1 MHTDC
6 LMKRLLALLLGGLL
20 ALAACTAGT
29 DAVDQSAGGQFR
41 FVGATPHGKTI
52 GETSRKTA
60 GNVSGELLSGGNF
73 DLAAQK
79 GKIVVLN
86 FWASYCGPCRTES
99 PNFDTLYRSM
109 KGDGVE
115 FVGLDV
121 KEVGRDAPNNFIHD
135 FKITYPSV
143 WDPKAKTALQL
154 GKLPVAAAGLPWTVL
169 VDKQQR
175 VAAVYIGEVLPA
187 DVKPALTSLLAE
199 S

>member
-1 MHTDC
+1 LHTDC
-6 LMKRLLALLLGGLL
+6 LMKRLLALLVGGLL
-20 ALAACTAGT
+20 LLAACTAGT
-29 DAVDQSAGGQFR
+29 DAVDQSAGGQYR
-41 FVGATPHGKTI
+41 FIGATPNGKTI
-52 GETSRKTA
+52 PAASRKTA

-73 DLAAQK
+73 DLAAQQ

-99 PNFDTLYRSM
+99 PNFDTIYRSM

-121 KEVGRDAPNNFIHD
+121 KEVGRDAPNAFVHD

-154 GKLPVAAAGLPWTVL
+154 GKLPVSTAGLPWTAII
-169 VDKQQR
+169 DRQQR
-175 VAAVYIGEVLPA
+175 VAAVYVGEVLPA

>member
-1 MHTDC
+1 LHTDC
-6 LMKRLLALLLGGLL
+6 LMKRLLALLVGGLL
-20 ALAACTAGT
+20 LLAACTAGT
-29 DAVDQSAGGQFR
+29 DAVDQSAGGQYR
-41 FVGATPHGKTI
+41 FIGATPNGKTI
-52 GETSRKTA
+52 PAASRKTA

-73 DLAAQK
+73 DLAAQQ
-79 GKIVVLN
+79 GKIVVRN
-86 FWASYCGPCRTES
+86 FCASYCGPRRTES
-99 PNFDTLYRSM
+99 PNFDTIYRSM

-121 KEVGRDAPNNFIHD
+121 KEVGRDAPNAFVHD

-154 GKLPVAAAGLPWTVL
+154 GKLPVSTAGLPWTAI
-169 VDKQQR
+169 VDRQQR
-175 VAAVYIGEVLPA
+175 VAAVYVGEVLPA

>member
-1 MHTDC
+1 
-6 LMKRLLALLLGGLL
+6 MKRLLALLTAGVFALG
-20 ALAACTAGT
+20 ACSTGT
-29 DAVDQSAGGQFR
+29 DAVDQSAGGQYR
-41 FVGATPHGKTI
+41 FVGATPNGTTI
-52 GETSRKTA
+52 PAASRKTA
-60 GNVSGELLSGGNF
+60 GNVSGELLTGGNF
-73 DLAAQK
+73 DLTAQK

-99 PNFDTLYRSM
+99 PNFDSLYRSM

-121 KEVGRDAPNNFIHD
+121 KEVGRDAPVNFIHD

-154 GKLPVAAAGLPWTVL
+154 GKLPVAAAGLPWTAI
-169 VDKQQR
+169 VDRQHR
-175 VAAVYIGEVLPA
+175 EAAVYIGEVLPA

>member
-6 LMKRLLALLLGGLL
+6 LMKRLLALLVCGVL
-20 ALAACTAGT
+20 ALTACTAGT

-41 FVGATPHGKTI
+41 FVGATPNGTTI
-52 GETSRKTA
+52 PAASRKTA
-60 GNVSGELLSGGNF
+60 GDVSGELLSSGNF
-73 DLAAQK
+73 DLAAQQ

-109 KGDGVE
+109 KRDGVE

-121 KEVGRDAPNNFIHD
+121 KEVSRDAPNSFIRD

-154 GKLPVAAAGLPWTVL
+154 GKLPVSTAGLPWTAI
-169 VDKQQR
+169 VDRQQR
-175 VAAVYIGEVLPA
+175 VAAVYVGEVLPA

>member
-1 MHTDC
+1 
-6 LMKRLLALLLGGLL
+6 MKRLLALVVGGLF

-29 DAVDQSAGGQFR
+29 DAVDQSAGGQYR
-41 FVGATPHGKTI
+41 FIGATPNGKTI
-52 GETSRKTA
+52 PATSRKTA

-121 KEVGRDAPNNFIHD
+121 KEVGRDAPNAFVHD

-154 GKLPVAAAGLPWTVL
+154 GKLPVSTAGLPWTAI
-169 VDKQQR
+169 VDRQQR
-175 VAAVYIGEVLPA
+175 VAAVYVGEVLPA

>member
-1 MHTDC
+1 MNR
-6 LMKRLLALLLGGLL
+6 LFALLATLVVVGT
-20 ALAACTAGT
+20 ACSTGT

-41 FVGATPHGKTI
+41 FPGATPAGKTI
-52 GETSRKTA
+52 AVANRKAVGT
-60 GNVSGELLSGGNF
+60 VSGELLGGGTF

-79 GKIVVLN
+79 GKVVVLN
-86 FWASYCGPCRTES
+86 FWSSYCGPCRTES
-99 PNFDTLYRSM
+99 PNFDAIYRAM
-109 KGDGVE
+109 KADGVE

-121 KEVGRDAPNNFIHD
+121 KEVNRDAPESFIRD

-154 GKLPVAAAGLPWTVL
+154 GKLPVSTAGLPWTAI
-169 VDKQQR
+169 VDRQQR
-175 VAAVYIGEVLPA
+175 VAAVYVGEVLPA

>member
-1 MHTDC
+1 LHTDC
-6 LMKRLLALLLGGLL
+6 LMKRLLTLLVGGLF
-20 ALAACTAGT
+20 ALAACTAGD
-29 DAVDQSAGGQFR
+29 DAVDQSAGGQYR

-52 GETSRKTA
+52 GEASRKTA

-73 DLAAQK
+73 ELAAQR
-79 GKIVVLN
+79 GKVVLLN
-86 FWASYCGPCRTES
+86 FWATYCGPCRTES
-99 PNFDTLYRSM
+99 PNFDTIYRAM

-121 KEVGRDAPNNFIHD
+121 KEVNRDAPNAFVRD

-154 GKLPVAAAGLPWTVL
+154 GKLPVSTAGLPWTVL

>member
-1 MHTDC
+1 LHTDC
-6 LMKRLLALLLGGLL
+6 LMKRLLALLVGGLL
-20 ALAACTAGT
+20 LLAACTAGT
-29 DAVDQSAGGQFR
+29 DAVDQSAGGQYR
-41 FVGATPHGKTI
+41 FIGATPNGKTI
-52 GETSRKTA
+52 PAASRKTA

-73 DLAAQK
+73 DLAAQQ

-99 PNFDTLYRSM
+99 PNFDTIYRSM

-121 KEVGRDAPNNFIHD
+121 KEVGRDAPNAFVHD

-154 GKLPVAAAGLPWTVL
+154 GKLPVSTAGLPWTAI
-169 VDKQQR
+169 VDRQQR
-175 VAAVYIGEVLPA
+175 VAAVYVGEVLPA

>member
-1 MHTDC
+1 
-6 LMKRLLALLLGGLL
+6 MKRLLVLL
-20 ALAACTAGT
+20 AAVPLVLAACSGGT

-52 GETSRKTA
+52 KVGSRETSGDIR
-60 GNVSGELLSGGNF
+60 GDLLSGGAF
-73 DLAAQK
+73 DLSKQK
-79 GKIVVLN
+79 GKVVVLN

-99 PNFDTLYRSM
+99 PNFDALYRQL
-109 KGDGVE
+109 KPKGVE

-121 KEVGRDAPNNFIHD
+121 KEVGRDAPLSFIRD

-143 WDPKAKTALQL
+143 WDPKAKSALQL
-154 GKLPVAAAGLPWTVL
+154 GKLPVVTAGLPWTVL

-187 DVKPALTSLLAE
+187 DLAPALHTLIAE
-199 S
+199 T